1 MSNVKSLIHNLKLII
16 KGKSIFLFFFLF
28 LLLFIYL
35 FLNILFSQNISSLF
49 FGVIDNQKQ
58 AAVDYLKKIKLL
70 PQFNKEL
77 EYYIQIFGKEIGD
90 EVFRGEKERK
100 EKITELEQLLTKN
113 DRARDV
119 LYGLYLLYKEDGNSL
134 KAEKYLMKA
143 KEIDP
148 SIKN

>member
-35 FLNILFSQNISSLF
+35 FLNILFSQNISTLF

-90 EVFRGEKERK
+90 EVFRDEKKRK

-119 LYGLYLLYKEDGNSL
+119 LYGLYLLYKEDENNL
-134 KAEKYLMKA
+134 KAEKYLMRV

-148 SIKN
+148 NVK